1 MHFTLLKDPSPEN
14 KRQKIHPKDYTKEES
29 SQVLVPETCDPD
41 IIAVD
46 QDESP
51 GEEEGH
57 HRIPDTE
64 AGVDGTT
71 TSDSESDP
79 GHEGIGNRYSLRS
92 TLFSPSSEESDT
104 ILKSPRRKTAKTA
117 DKKTEQCLSERVQKK
132 MSEKDSNSDKKLPLV
147 EGCDGYIQ
155 SSPIFQIY
163 KKSNISY
170 SSSGQKGF

>member
-79 GHEGIGNRYSLRS
+79 GHEGIGKRYSLRS

-104 ILKSPRRKTAKTA
+104 ILKSPRRKTAKT
-117 DKKTEQCLSERVQKK
+117 S
-132 MSEKDSNSDKKLPLV
+132 
-147 EGCDGYIQ
+147 
-155 SSPIFQIY
+155 
-163 KKSNISY
+163 
-170 SSSGQKGF
+170 